1 MSNKRE
7 AGRLSSGTRRAFLK
21 AVAVTGTVV
30 GSGGITAAQAVT
42 RTFELGGVTPGWEG
56 RAPSSIEGET
66 NPTLELEAGQTYE
79 ITWENVD
86 GQPHDIAILDENE
99 AELVG
104 TEIIEEQ
111 GATQTLEFEAT
122 EEMAEYYCSVHP
134 TSMRGD
140 VQIGDAE
147 DPGDDDEPF
156 IPEGP
161 TVGLESVAEGLVSP
175 TDFVVAEEQRDRRFI
190 TDQTGQI
197 YVHGPDGLEDEPFLD
212 ISDQLVNVGENGFDE
227 RGLLGLA
234 FHPDF
239 ETNRRFYVRYSAPNR
254 DGTPENYDHTFVLS
268 EFQASENLRR
278 GEPDTER
285 VLLEIPEPQ
294 FNHNAGDVVFGPDG
308 YLYIPVGDGGDGDD
322 TGLGHVDDWYAGNDG
337 GNGQDVT
344 ENLLGSI
351 LRIDVD
357 GTCECPYAI
366 PEDNPLVGTEGLD
379 EQYAWGVRNPWGLSF
394 NDGELFAADVGQ
406 ELFEEVN
413 IVEKG
418 GNYGWNVKEGSRCFS
433 TDNPEAPPEDCP
445 SETPGDVRGGES
457 LIDPVIEYPHQHEG
471 EPIGIS
477 VIGGYVY
484 SNDTVPGLGDTYVFG
499 DVNSALFAGSRQ
511 GDGDWSM
518 EQLVVAGDEEFDR
531 YVLAF
536 GRDHDG
542 ELYVL
547 TNERGI
553 IEGETGAVH
562 RIVPAE

>member
-1 MSNKRE
+1 MADKR
-7 AGRLSSGTRRAFLK
+7 GGTGGQTGGTRRTFLK
-21 AVAVTGTVV
+21 AVAATGAIV
-30 GSGGITAAQAVT
+30 GVGGITAAQEERA
-42 RTFELGGVTPGWEG
+42 FELGGVTPGWEG
-56 RAPSSIEGET
+56 RTPSSIEGET
-66 NPTLELEAGQTYE
+66 NPTLALEAGETYE

-86 GQPHDIAILDENE
+86 GQPHDIVILDANGE
-99 AELVG
+99 ELVG

-134 TSMRGD
+134 SSMRGD

-161 TVGLESVAEGLVSP
+161 TVGLETVAEGLVSP
-175 TDFVVAEEQRDRRFI
+175 TSLVVAEEERDRRFI

-197 YVHGPDGLEDEPFLD
+197 YVHGSDGVAAEPFMD
-212 ISDQLVNVGENGFDE
+212 ISDQLVDVGEDGFDE

-239 ETNRRFYVRYSAPNR
+239 AANRRFYVRYSAPNR
-254 DGTPENYDHTFVLS
+254 DGTPEDYDHTFVLS
-268 EFQASENLRR
+268 EFQATEDLDR
-278 GEPDTER
+278 GVPDTER

-294 FNHNAGDVVFGPDG
+294 FNHNAGSIVFGPDG
-308 YLYIPVGDGGDGDD
+308 YLHVSVGDGGDGDD
-322 TGLGHVDDWYAGNDG
+322 TGLGHVDDWYDGNEG

-351 LRIDVD
+351 LRLDVD
-357 GTCECPYAI
+357 GCEDPYAI
-366 PEDNPLVGTEGLD
+366 PDDNPLVGTEGLE
-379 EQYAWGVRNPWGLSF
+379 EQYAWGLRNPWGLSF

-413 IVEKG
+413 IIEKG
-418 GNYGWNVKEGSRCFS
+418 GNYGWNIKEGSRCFS
-433 TDNPEAPPEDCP
+433 TDSPEAPPEDCP
-445 SETPGDVRGGES
+445 SETPGDVRGGEP

-484 SNDTVPGLGDTYVFG
+484 SNDTVPGLQDAYVFG
-499 DVNSALFAGSRQ
+499 DVNSALFAAARPDNDDDQ
-511 GDGDWSM
+511 WSM
-518 EQLVVAGDEEFDR
+518 EQLVVDPEFDR

-536 GRDHDG
+536 GRGHDG

-547 TNERGI
+547 SNDSGF

>member
-1 MSNKRE
+1 MADKR
-7 AGRLSSGTRRAFLK
+7 SGTRGQTGGTRRTFLK
-21 AVAVTGTVV
+21 AVAATGAIV
-30 GSGGITAAQAVT
+30 GVGGITAAQEERA
-42 RTFELGGVTPGWEG
+42 FELGGVTPGWEG
-56 RAPSSIEGET
+56 RTPSSIEGET
-66 NPTLELEAGQTYE
+66 NPTLELEAGETYK

-86 GQPHDIAILDENE
+86 GQPHDIVILDGNGEE
-99 AELVG
+99 IVG

-161 TVGLESVAEGLVSP
+161 TVGLETVADGLVSP
-175 TDFVVAEEQRDRRFI
+175 TSLVVAEEERDRRFI

-197 YVHGPDGLEDEPFLD
+197 YVHGSDGVAAEPFMD
-212 ISDQLVNVGENGFDE
+212 ISDQLVDVGEDGFDE

-239 ETNRRFYVRYSAPNR
+239 AANHRFYVRYSAPNR
-254 DGTPENYDHTFVLS
+254 EGTPEDYDHTFVLS
-268 EFQASENLRR
+268 EFQATEDLAR
-278 GEPDTER
+278 GAPDTER

-294 FNHNAGDVVFGPDG
+294 FNHNAGDIVFGPDG
-308 YLYIPVGDGGDGDD
+308 YLYVSVGDGGGGND
-322 TGLGHVDDWYAGNDG
+322 TGLGHVDDWYDG

-357 GTCECPYAI
+357 GCENSYAI
-366 PEDNPLVGTEGLD
+366 PDDNPLVGRAGLD
-379 EQYAWGVRNPWGLSF
+379 EQYAWGLRNPWGISF

-413 IVEKG
+413 IIEKG

-433 TDNPEAPPEDCP
+433 TDSPEEPPEDCP
-445 SETPGDVRGGES
+445 SETPGDVRGGEP

-484 SNDTVPGLGDTYVFG
+484 SNDTVPGLQDAYVFG
-499 DVNSALFAGSRQ
+499 DVNSALFAASRS
-511 GDGDWSM
+511 GDNWSM
-518 EQLVVAGDEEFDR
+518 EQLPVKGGFNR

-547 TNERGI
+547 SNDSGF